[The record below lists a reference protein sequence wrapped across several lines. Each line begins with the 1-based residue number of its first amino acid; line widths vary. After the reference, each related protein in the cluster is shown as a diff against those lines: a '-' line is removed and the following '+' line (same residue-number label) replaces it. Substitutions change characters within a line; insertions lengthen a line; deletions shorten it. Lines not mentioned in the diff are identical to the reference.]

1 MPYSLAIDLTLV
13 QDFPSEISSIV
24 KETIDKEKTI
34 HKHAHA
40 KWQFRVSAHPHVQRF
55 IASF

>member
-1 MPYSLAIDLTLV
+1 MPSSLAIDLTLV

-40 KWQFRVSAHPHVQRF
+40 KW
-55 IASF
+55 